1 MKNAVNRLLEA
12 PILSDRQA
20 FLAGIIAVG
29 IPTSVRAA
37 VDGMV
42 AGCEFTPFLPFVL
55 IAAILL
61 GWRAAVL
68 VALAS
73 VAVLGGLFSG
83 FPAGHMTQSCF
94 LSGAGIFLASSALII
109 GTVVGVRHALAKT
122 QLPEHNEP
130 ADGIIFSL
138 EKGQVWASWHGNGPP
153 VRLGSKKRVGAMM
166 EDFLAQVELGNRLLG
181 KSD

>member
-1 MKNAVNRLLEA
+1 
-12 PILSDRQA
+12 
-20 FLAGIIAVG
+20 
-29 IPTSVRAA
+29 
-37 VDGMV
+37 MV
-42 AGCEFTPFLPFVL
+42 TGCEFTPFLPFVL

-61 GWRAAVL
+61 GWRSATM

-73 VAVLGGLFSG
+73 VAILGGLFSG

-94 LSGAGIFLASSALII
+94 LSGAGIFLASSGLII
-109 GTVVGVRHALAKT
+109 GTVVGVRHALAKA
-122 QLPEHNEP
+122 QQRESDEA

-138 EKGQVWASWHGNGPP
+138 EKGQVWASWHGNGQP